1 MAVTLR
7 VYQNGDDVFLT
18 WRIPERIP
26 DCRGFAIIR
35 ERNGRPPK
43 PLPSF
48 AGFETETWE
57 RGDSRPSTE
66 WPIQKFWWTDY
77 TTRAGDSVRY
87 RVVPMVRNGDKLEER
102 ESLGSRWSARLAID
116 HRITRH
122 VACYFNR
129 GIVASQFVQ
138 RLLGEELTVGQR
150 RSKLDTVINDLEKP
164 TARNILAGDLRI
176 GVGDL
181 LRMAADKRLSVRA
194 ALFELTDEELTAA
207 LVALG
212 DRLEIVLA
220 DGAPTHDEVVVA
232 DNDLPTGEGT
242 AEDENATAR
251 KALRAGG
258 AVVHDRMSSKKFL
271 AHNKIVVVSDTD
283 GSPRWTWTGSM
294 NWTSTGLCTQANNG
308 LLVDD
313 AKVAARFSDQIK
325 LLGAAGNESPA
336 SLHES
341 NSTSFNKAV
350 DGARIVTWF
359 TATNQQVDLKDAR
372 QRIADAKEGV
382 LFLMFQTGLTDSL
395 LRSILDRRTDPDF
408 FVHGVIST
416 RPGKA
421 QPGDP
426 PTAMGKDLAFVHKNQ
441 RRRYAPDLLLPF
453 ALTEP
458 SERWLQEFVKKNRA
472 HAIVHSKVVVLDPF
486 GENPVVMTGSHN
498 MGTTASKKNDEN
510 LVIISGNRAIAA
522 AYVVNIMAIYDNFR
536 WRFRVAE
543 GTKWKGSQDHDR
555 WQDRYLA
562 GRVPEFQFFSTD

>member
-18 WRIPERIP
+18 WRIAERIP
-26 DCRGFAIIR
+26 HCRGFAIFR
-35 ERNGRPPK
+35 ERNARPAE

-48 AGFETETWE
+48 AGFETQAWE
-57 RGDSRPSTE
+57 RGESRPSTE

-77 TTRAGDSVRY
+77 TVRSGDTVRY
-87 RVVPMVRNGDKLEER
+87 RIVPMVRSGEELQQR
-102 ESLGSRWSARLAID
+102 KSAASRWSPRLAID
-116 HRITRH
+116 HRVTRH

-138 RLLGEELTVGQR
+138 RLLGEELTLGQR

-176 GVGDL
+176 GVSDL
-181 LRMAADKRLSVRA
+181 LRMAADKQLRVRA
-194 ALFELTDEELTAA
+194 ALFELTDDELIAG

-220 DGAPTHDEVVVA
+220 DGARKRKKA
-232 DNDLPTGEGT
+232 LLDNDLPTGEGT
-242 AEDENATAR
+242 ADDENATAR
-251 KALRAGG
+251 KALRAAG
-258 AVVHDRMSSKKFL
+258 ARVHDRMSSKKFL
-271 AHNKIVVVSDTD
+271 AHNKIMVVFDTD

-294 NWTSTGLCTQANNG
+294 NWTPTGLCTQANNG

-313 AKVAARFSDQIK
+313 AKVAARFSDQIQ
-325 LLGAAGNESPA
+325 LLAAAGNASPA
-336 SLHES
+336 SLRQS
-341 NSTSFNKAV
+341 NSTSFDKAV

-359 TATNQQVDLKDAR
+359 TATTQQADLKDAR
-372 QRIADAKEGV
+372 RRIADAKEGV
-382 LFLMFQTGLTDSL
+382 LFLMFQTGLKDSL
-395 LRSILDRRTDPDF
+395 LRSILDRRADPGF
-408 FVHGVIST
+408 FVHGVISA
-416 RPGKA
+416 RPQKKA

-426 PTAMGKDLAFVHKNQ
+426 ATAIGKDLAFVHKNQ

-498 MGTTASKKNDEN
+498 MGTTASGTNDEN

-555 WQDRYLA
+555 WQGRYLA
-562 GRVPEFQFFSTD
+562 GDVPEFQFFSTD